1 MLTDTHT
8 HLHFEQYEADLAE
21 VIERARSTGIEK
33 ILTLGTDLPSCQQAI
48 KIARKFEPVYAAVG
62 IHPTDIFRCQP
73 NDILLIKDLVSAGN
87 KVVAI
92 GEIGLDL
99 YWKEVPL
106 PQQLPV
112 FTKMLE
118 IADEL
123 QLPVVIH
130 NRNAHPEMRSFFE
143 QQGIDNLKGVMH
155 SFSGSAEDA
164 RFYLARGLHISFTGV
179 ITFRNYSE
187 LEVVKSVPVT
197 HLLLETDSPF
207 LTPVPKRGQ
216 RNEPAFVQYIALKLA
231 EIHGIDLQEIK
242 EITGSNAQKLFGW

>member
-8 HLHFEQYEADLAE
+8 PSSFWA
-21 VIERARSTGIEK
+21 IWSRPGRSDWAGPFDRDWK
-33 ILTLGTDLPSCQQAI
+33 NSYSGDWPPSCQQAI

-73 NDILLIKDLVSAGN
+73 NDIPLIKDLVSAGN

-130 NRNAHPEMRSFFE
+130 NRNSHPQMRSFFE
-143 QQGIDNLKGVMH
+143 QQGIEHLKGVMH

-164 RFYLARGLHISFTGV
+164 RFYLSRGLHISLP
-179 ITFRNYSE
+179 E
-187 LEVVKSVPVT
+187 
-197 HLLLETDSPF
+197 
-207 LTPVPKRGQ
+207 
-216 RNEPAFVQYIALKLA
+216 
-231 EIHGIDLQEIK
+231 
-242 EITGSNAQKLFGW
+242 